1 MKITE
6 IAIFDHK
13 QFKNFVVDLTYPKG
27 HPKAGKSLDKV
38 CFIGPN
44 GTGKTT
50 ILEILKYGLDKES
63 EFRKYEDKSLIGLSF
78 QIKLTKHLQL
88 GITVVD
94 RKVNILRK
102 HTSLLWINEE
112 IGEQIINNYYKDR
125 VNTKNDYLENSK
137 FQRPSFEVSDQHII
151 DFEILFRK
159 NLTISSPSESFVNNA
174 LKIKDDF
181 DVSLYEA
188 FEHFNDSTLFFS
200 EVSNEK
206 IKDFWKILT
215 YQVKK
220 REDDYQKFLKQEHN
234 RSKTVAEVEANFDKE
249 NPKILDKIAKLWNQ
263 ILEKAGL
270 EFDAEGASNPI
281 QLTDNLKAYIRLK
294 SNKQPIPYNE
304 LSTGI
309 RNFIFKVGH
318 IYSLYF
324 NRNIESGFL
333 MIDEPENS
341 LFPDFLYDI
350 VGIYQE
356 ITQNTQIF
364 MATHSPIIAAQFEPC
379 ERIILDFDDEGY
391 VTARKGIV
399 PTGDDPNDILV
410 KDFGIRSL
418 LGKEGVEKWERFIEL
433 KLLIKSETNIAQKA
447 EYINE
452 YMEIG
457 KAYNFGY
464 DIKLKQDEAN
474 YQKS

>member
-13 QFKNFVVDLTYPKG
+13 QFKNFIVDLTYPEG
-27 HPKAGKSLDKV
+27 HPKAGLPLEKV

-50 ILEILKYGLDKES
+50 ILEMMRDGLFYNGYFWAKQNKGDGLISVKIDYPEYKLFRRWYHSGWDEGLFSNITHLKKYDVQPKPEKQYYLDVKNIFDDKRIKNVR
-63 EFRKYEDKSLIGLSF
+63 EFID
-78 QIKLTKHLQL
+78 
-88 GITVVD
+88 
-94 RKVNILRK
+94 
-102 HTSLLWINEE
+102 
-112 IGEQIINNYYKDR
+112 
-125 VNTKNDYLENSK
+125 NTKRKS
-137 FQRPSFEVSDQHII
+137 VSIY
-151 DFEILFRK
+151 
-159 NLTISSPSESFVNNA
+159 SPSESIVNNTLKVQDNPITLNEA
-174 LKIKDDF
+174 L
-181 DVSLYEA
+181 SLFGRDIE
-188 FEHFNDSTLFFS
+188 FNH

-206 IKDFWKILT
+206 INDFWRILT
-215 YQVKK
+215 FQVKK
-220 REDDYQKFLKQEHN
+220 REDEYQKFLKKDNN
-234 RSKTVAEVEANFDKE
+234 RNKTIGEVETEFDKT
-249 NPKILDKIAKLWNQ
+249 NPKILDKLAELWNQ
-263 ILEKAGL
+263 ILAKAGL
-270 EFDAEGASNPI
+270 EFDAEGASNPV

-341 LFPDFLYDI
+341 LFPDFLYDL
-350 VGIYQE
+350 VNIYQE

-379 ERIILDFDDEGY
+379 ERIILDFDEEGY
-391 VTARKGIV
+391 VTAKKGIV
-399 PTGDDPNDILV
+399 PVGDDPNDILV

-418 LGKEGVEKWERFIEL
+418 LGKEGVAKWERFIEL
-433 KLLIKSETNIAQKA
+433 KLLIKSESNQQQKA
-447 EYINE
+447 KLIDE
-452 YMEIG
+452 YMQIG

-464 DIKLKQDEAN
+464 DLKLKQDEKS
-474 YQKS
+474 YQEA

>member
-1 MKITE
+1 MKISE

-13 QFKNFVVDLTYPKG
+13 QFKEFVVDLTYPEG
-27 HPKAGKSLDKV
+27 HPKEGKPLDKV
-38 CFIGPN
+38 CFIGSN

-50 ILEILKYGLDKES
+50 ILELLRDSLNRKSEKKTTGLINIIFSWLKTKEFVFQFNDNKWNDNLDYYSIAVPLKAKNELLRMGAKSNFSIKDFYLNATSKSNLKKE
-63 EFRKYEDKSLIGLSF
+63 EAPLLHLISIF
-78 QIKLTKHLQL
+78 
-88 GITVVD
+88 
-94 RKVNILRK
+94 
-102 HTSLLWINEE
+102 
-112 IGEQIINNYYKDR
+112 
-125 VNTKNDYLENSK
+125 
-137 FQRPSFEVSDQHII
+137 
-151 DFEILFRK
+151 
-159 NLTISSPSESFVNNA
+159 SPSESEENISLQV
-174 LKIKDDF
+174 KDNF
-181 DVSLYEA
+181 EVSLSDALE
-188 FEHFNDSTLFFS
+188 FFNEEIPFNQ
-200 EVSNEK
+200 EVSNQT
-206 IKDFWKILT
+206 IKNFWKILT
-215 YQVKK
+215 FQVKK
-220 REDDYQKFLKQEHN
+220 RESDYRDFLKKEEN
-234 RSKTVAEVEANFDKE
+234 RSKTVSEVEADFDYT
-249 NPKILDKIAKLWNQ
+249 NPKILDKIAVLWNQ

-270 EFDAEGASNPI
+270 EFDAEGASNPV

-350 VGIYQE
+350 LSIYQD

-379 ERIILDFDDEGY
+379 ERIILDFNEEGY
-391 VTARKGIV
+391 VFARKGIV
-399 PTGDDPNDILV
+399 PVGDDPNDILV

-433 KLLIKSETNIAQKA
+433 KFLIKAETSIALKA
-447 EYINE
+447 QLINE

-457 KAYNFGY
+457 KAYNFGL
-464 DIKLKQDEAN
+464 DLKLKQDEAN
-474 YQKS
+474 YQKA